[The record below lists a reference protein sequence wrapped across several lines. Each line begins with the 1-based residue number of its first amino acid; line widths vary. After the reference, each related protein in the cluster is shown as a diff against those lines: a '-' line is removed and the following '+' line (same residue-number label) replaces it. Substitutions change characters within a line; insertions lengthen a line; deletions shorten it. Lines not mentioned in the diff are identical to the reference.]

1 MMKNKQTQ
9 IKARTTSEFKSKVE
23 AFASNHNTT
32 TSTLIISALQTC
44 MNSDNDVST
53 FQTPEL
59 PYTLKI
65 NLIRN
70 KIMNVINLEP
80 NIPTHTKQKIKKE
93 LNKID

>member
-1 MMKNKQTQ
+1 MPKSKQTQ
-9 IKARTTSEFKSKVE
+9 IKARTTPEFKCEVE
-23 AFASNHNTT
+23 TFSSDHNTN
-32 TSTLIISALQTC
+32 TSALIIAALQTY
-44 MNSDNDVST
+44 MHSAKDT
-53 FQTPEL
+53 TTTQTTEL
-59 PYTLKI
+59 PNELKI